1 MYVYTCKKHSVCIVR
16 IFASICMHGQHD
28 VCVFEKVPTSN
39 HMHEVA
45 RNRTAF
51 RKSKPGRMEL
61 VTSLHS
67 SRPIAYFLL
76 SMGLKLLLEN
86 MPAHKKP
93 DHELGSVVA
102 DYNRSQ
108 TRWRVQ
114 VNFGNFDWRVG
125 PQRDDRAAADA
136 DLEEVR
142 AAGDRDKMRLA
153 IQQLKTATVTQE
165 MPPVTQVIIIGYLI
179 FCVKISL

>member
-1 MYVYTCKKHSVCIVR
+1 MHCLNNCKYLH
-16 IFASICMHGQHD
+16 AWAALCMRLG
-28 VCVFEKVPTSN
+28 EGT
-39 HMHEVA
+39 
-45 RNRTAF
+45 F
-51 RKSKPGRMEL
+51 RKSKSGRMEL

-67 SRPIAYFLL
+67 SRPIAYLLL

-93 DHELGSVVA
+93 DHELGFVH
-102 DYNRSQ
+102 RSDRWDT

-114 VNFGNFDWRVG
+114 VNFGTSDCHVG
-125 PQRDDRAAADA
+125 PQRDDMAAAVA

-142 AAGDRDKMRLA
+142 AAGDRNKMRLA

-165 MPPVTQVIIIGYLI
+165 MPPATQIVII
-179 FCVKISL
+179 